1 MVKLKI
7 DGQQIAVPAG
17 TTILDAAA
25 RVGIKI
31 PHLCYLKDI
40 NEIGACRVCLVEKV
54 GMEKLVTACNTEV
67 EEGVEI
73 LTNSPKVREV
83 KIGRAHV

>member
-31 PHLCYLKDI
+31 PHLW
-40 NEIGACRVCLVEKV
+40 V
-54 GMEKLVTACNTEV
+54 
-67 EEGVEI
+67 
-73 LTNSPKVREV
+73 
-83 KIGRAHV
+83 

>member
-7 DGQQIAVPAG
+7 DGQQITVPAG
-17 TTILDAAA
+17 TTILEAAA

-40 NEIGACRVCLVEKV
+40 NEIGACRVCLVEKG
-54 GMEKLVTACNTEV
+54 GMEKLVTACGMLQSEAGTLALWNF
-67 EEGVEI
+67 
-73 LTNSPKVREV
+73 R
-83 KIGRAHV
+83 